1 MDSVTRCPVHKPTV
15 ADIINEVVTEICD
28 YYCKYPEQYKDYDD
42 MLDEQ
47 CKDCPLN
54 KLT

>member
-15 ADIINEVVTEICD
+15 ADIINEVVTDICD
-28 YYCKYPEQYKDYDD
+28 YYCKYPEKYKDYDD